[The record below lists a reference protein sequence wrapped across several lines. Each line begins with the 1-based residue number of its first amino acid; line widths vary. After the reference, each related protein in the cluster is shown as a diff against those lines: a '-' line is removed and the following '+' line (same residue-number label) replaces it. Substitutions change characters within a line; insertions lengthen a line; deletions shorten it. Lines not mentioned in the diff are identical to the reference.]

1 MQYILSLLPL
11 LACPVGMGLMM
22 WFMMRGNKQQTPDE
36 VDQARMQT
44 YKQPRAKA
52 SPPTMA
58 EAPKRAS
65 TFNLL
70 GMCLNWKVLAGLAA
84 VGLLVLVVAPQFIG
98 VALPLLLVAAC
109 PLSMLFM
116 MRGMSGNG
124 IANQT
129 ASQTTQLPA
138 GGSTRDEQLAELQS
152 RLSSVQAEQASIA
165 RHIAEIESPEVPVV
179 SEAEAV
185 ARAAHEQH
193 RKRTA
198 HRRRSDGRAPC
209 SCLLKVM
216 KR

>member
-70 GMCLNWKVLAGLAA
+70 GMCLNWKVLAGLAV
-84 VGLLVLVVAPQFIG
+84 VGLLVLVVVPQFIG

-124 IANQT
+124 NANQT

-152 RLSSVQAEQASIA
+152 RLSSVQAEQAAIA

-185 ARAAHEQH
+185 ARAAQEQN

-198 HRRRSDGRAPC
+198 HRRR
-209 SCLLKVM
+209 
-216 KR
+216 

>member
-36 VDQARMQT
+36 VDQDRMQT

-70 GMCLNWKVLAGLAA
+70 GMCLNWKVLAGLAV

-124 IANQT
+124 NANQT
-129 ASQTTQLPA
+129 TQLQEDQLPA

-152 RLSSVQAEQASIA
+152 RLSSVQAEQAAIA
-165 RHIAEIESPEVPVV
+165 RHIAEIERPEVPVV

-185 ARAAHEQH
+185 ARAAQEQN

-198 HRRRSDGRAPC
+198 HRRR
-209 SCLLKVM
+209 
-216 KR
+216 

>member
-70 GMCLNWKVLAGLAA
+70 GMCLNWKVLAGLAV
-84 VGLLVLVVAPQFIG
+84 VGLLVLV

-129 ASQTTQLPA
+129 ALQTTQLHEEQLPA

-152 RLSSVQAEQASIA
+152 RLSSVQAEQAAIA

-185 ARAAHEQH
+185 ARAAQEQN

-198 HRRRSDGRAPC
+198 HRRR
-209 SCLLKVM
+209 
-216 KR
+216 

>member
-70 GMCLNWKVLAGLAA
+70 GMCLNWKVLAGLAV

-152 RLSSVQAEQASIA
+152 RLSSVQAEQAAIA

-185 ARAAHEQH
+185 ARAAQEQN

-198 HRRRSDGRAPC
+198 HRRR
-209 SCLLKVM
+209 
-216 KR
+216 

>member
-1 MQYILSLLPL
+1 MQYILSWLPV

-22 WFMMRGNKQQTPDE
+22 WFMIRGNKQQTPGE
-36 VDQARMQT
+36 AGHTHMQT
-44 YKQPRAKA
+44 DSQPLEGTE
-52 SPPTMA
+52 PPGVA
-58 EAPKRAS
+58 APPKSAA

-70 GMCLNWKVLAGLAA
+70 GMCLNWKVLAGLAV
-84 VGLLVLVVAPQFIG
+84 VGLIVLVVAPQFIWA
-98 VALPLLLVAAC
+98 ALPILLVAAC

-124 IANQT
+124 NANQT

-152 RLSSVQAEQASIA
+152 RLSGVQAEQAAIA

-185 ARAAHEQH
+185 ARAAQEQN

-198 HRRRSDGRAPC
+198 HRRR
-209 SCLLKVM
+209 
-216 KR
+216 

>member
-11 LACPVGMGLMM
+11 LAWPVGMGLMM

-44 YKQPRAKA
+44 YKQPRAVA
-52 SPPTMA
+52 EPPTMA

-70 GMCLNWKVLAGLAA
+70 GMCLNWRVLTGLAVVA
-84 VGLLVLVVAPQFIG
+84 LLVLVVAPQFIWA
-98 VALPLLLVAAC
+98 ALPILLVAAC

-124 IANQT
+124 NAT
-129 ASQTTQLPA
+129 ASQPAQMQGDQLPVA
-138 GGSTRDEQLAELQS
+138 GVTRDEHLAALKS
-152 RLSSVQAEQASIA
+152 RLSSMQTEQETLA
-165 RHIAEIESPEVPVV
+165 HQIAEMESPEVPIV

-185 ARAAHEQH
+185 AREASERN
-193 RKRTA
+193 RKPTA
-198 HRRRSDGRAPC
+198 NRQ
-209 SCLLKVM
+209 K
-216 KR
+216 

>member
-70 GMCLNWKVLAGLAA
+70 GMCLNWKVLAGLAV

-124 IANQT
+124 NANQT
-129 ASQTTQLPA
+129 TQLQEDQLPA
-138 GGSTRDEQLAELQS
+138 GGSTRDEQLAELKS
-152 RLSSVQAEQASIA
+152 RLSGVQAEQAAIA

-185 ARAAHEQH
+185 ARAAQEQN

-198 HRRRSDGRAPC
+198 HRRR
-209 SCLLKVM
+209 
-216 KR
+216 

>member
-1 MQYILSLLPL
+1 MQYILSLLPV

-22 WFMMRGNKQQTPDE
+22 WFMMRGNKQQTPGE
-36 VDQARMQT
+36 AGHTPMQT
-44 YKQPRAKA
+44 DSQPLEGTEPSGVAA
-52 SPPTMA
+52 PPKSA
-58 EAPKRAS
+58 A

-70 GMCLNWKVLAGLAA
+70 GMCLNWKVLAGLAV
-84 VGLLVLVVAPQFIG
+84 VGLIVLVVAPQFIWA
-98 VALPLLLVAAC
+98 ALPILLVAAC

-124 IANQT
+124 NANQT

-152 RLSSVQAEQASIA
+152 RLSGVQAEQAAIA

-185 ARAAHEQH
+185 ARAAQEQN

-198 HRRRSDGRAPC
+198 HRRR
-209 SCLLKVM
+209 
-216 KR
+216 

>member
-70 GMCLNWKVLAGLAA
+70 GMCLNWKVLTGLAA

-152 RLSSVQAEQASIA
+152 RLSSVQAEQAAIA

-185 ARAAHEQH
+185 ARAAQEQN

-198 HRRRSDGRAPC
+198 HRRR
-209 SCLLKVM
+209 
-216 KR
+216 

>member
-22 WFMMRGNKQQTPDE
+22 WFMMRGNKQQTPGE

-58 EAPKRAS
+58 EAPKRAA

-70 GMCLNWKVLAGLAA
+70 GMCLNWKVLAGLAV
-84 VGLLVLVVAPQFIG
+84 VGLLVLVVVPQFIG

-124 IANQT
+124 NANQT

-152 RLSSVQAEQASIA
+152 RLSSVQAEQAAIA

-185 ARAAHEQH
+185 ACAAQERN

-198 HRRRSDGRAPC
+198 HRRR
-209 SCLLKVM
+209 
-216 KR
+216 

>member
-152 RLSSVQAEQASIA
+152 RLSSVQAEQAAIA

-185 ARAAHEQH
+185 ARAAQEQN

-198 HRRRSDGRAPC
+198 HRRR
-209 SCLLKVM
+209 
-216 KR
+216 

>member
-1 MQYILSLLPL
+1 
-11 LACPVGMGLMM
+11 MGLMM

-36 VDQARMQT
+36 VDQARMQM

-70 GMCLNWKVLAGLAA
+70 GMCLNWKVLAGLAV

-124 IANQT
+124 NANQT
-129 ASQTTQLPA
+129 ASQTTQLQE
-138 GGSTRDEQLAELQS
+138 DQLPELQS
-152 RLSSVQAEQASIA
+152 RLSSVQAEQAAIV

-185 ARAAHEQH
+185 ARAAQEQN

-198 HRRRSDGRAPC
+198 HRRR
-209 SCLLKVM
+209 
-216 KR
+216 

>member
-36 VDQARMQT
+36 VDQARMQM
-44 YKQPRAKA
+44 YKQPLAVA
-52 SPPTMA
+52 EPPTMA
-58 EAPKRAS
+58 EAPRRAS

-70 GMCLNWKVLAGLAA
+70 GMCLNWKVLAGLAV

-124 IANQT
+124 NANQT

-152 RLSSVQAEQASIA
+152 RLSSVQAEQAAIA

-179 SEAEAV
+179 SEAETV
-185 ARAAHEQH
+185 ARAAQEQN

-198 HRRRSDGRAPC
+198 HRRR
-209 SCLLKVM
+209 
-216 KR
+216 

>member
-22 WFMMRGNKQQTPDE
+22 WFMMRGNKRQTPDE
-36 VDQARMQT
+36 VDQARMQM
-44 YKQPRAKA
+44 YKQPRAVA
-52 SPPTMA
+52 EPPTMA

-70 GMCLNWKVLAGLAA
+70 GMCLNWKVLAGLAV

-116 MRGMSGNG
+116 MRRMSGNG
-124 IANQT
+124 NVA
-129 ASQTTQLPA
+129 ASQPSQMQGEQLPA
-138 GGSTRDEQLAELQS
+138 VGLTRDEHLAALKS
-152 RLSSVQAEQASIA
+152 RMSNMQAEQEDLA
-165 RHIAEIESPEVPVV
+165 RQIAEVERPEVPVV

-185 ARAAHEQH
+185 AHAADERN

-198 HRRRSDGRAPC
+198 NRQ
-209 SCLLKVM
+209 K
-216 KR
+216 

>member
-36 VDQARMQT
+36 VDQARMQM
-44 YKQPRAKA
+44 YKQPLAVA
-52 SPPTMA
+52 EPPTMA

-70 GMCLNWKVLAGLAA
+70 GMCLNWKVLAGLAV

-109 PLSMLFM
+109 PLSMVFM

-124 IANQT
+124 NANQT
-129 ASQTTQLPA
+129 ASQTTQLQEDQLPA
-138 GGSTRDEQLAELQS
+138 GGLTRDEQLAELQS
-152 RLSSVQAEQASIA
+152 RLSSVQAEQAAIA

-185 ARAAHEQH
+185 ARAAQEQN

-198 HRRRSDGRAPC
+198 HRRR
-209 SCLLKVM
+209 
-216 KR
+216 

>member
-36 VDQARMQT
+36 VDQARMQM

-58 EAPKRAS
+58 EAPRRAS

-70 GMCLNWKVLAGLAA
+70 GMCLNWKVLAGLAV

-129 ASQTTQLPA
+129 ASQTTQVPP

-152 RLSSVQAEQASIA
+152 RLSSVQAEQAAIV

-185 ARAAHEQH
+185 ARAAQEQNQ
-193 RKRTA
+193 KRTA
-198 HRRRSDGRAPC
+198 HRRR
-209 SCLLKVM
+209 
-216 KR
+216 